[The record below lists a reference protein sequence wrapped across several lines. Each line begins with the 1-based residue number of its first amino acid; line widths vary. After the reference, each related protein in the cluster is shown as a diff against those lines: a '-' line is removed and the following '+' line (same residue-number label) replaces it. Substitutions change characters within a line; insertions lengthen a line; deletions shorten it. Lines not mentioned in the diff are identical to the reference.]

1 MPNEDGLTLIELLLV
16 MAIIGTIAAIALPQY
31 NEYRTQS
38 SDATAAADARNS
50 VAVFAISMLR

>member
-1 MPNEDGLTLIELLLV
+1 MKKNHGFTLVELMLAVAIVALL
-16 MAIIGTIAAIALPQY
+16 AAIALPQL

-50 VAVFAISMLR
+50 IAILAIHMLR